1 MNRYNTL
8 FVTIV
13 CAFVTGCASAPTQT
27 AAADADDAIVVT
39 GSRLP
44 SRDRGSSSSVKT
56 IDNQSDV
63 GGMLQRANPNNA
75 APMGGGR

>member
-1 MNRYNTL
+1 MNRHNTL
-8 FVTIV
+8 FAAIV

-27 AAADADDAIVVT
+27 AATDPDDAIVVT

-44 SRDRGSSSSVKT
+44 SRDRGSSSSVQR

-63 GGMLQRANPNNA
+63 GGMLQRANPNNV